1 MSADR
6 HSSYKSLAKAGA
18 LQIAFC
24 WAHVRRD
31 FILLAKEREVHQ
43 GWAEQWLAGIAEVPA
58 DVVAPAGIAELY
70 RWHRRR
76 QQALVRE
83 RSDRHGWSWSGPRR
97 ALPIIGM
104 HEWEGRHGVGAS
116 MSTTT
121 SVIAT
126 GSADTGGTRRER
138 LGSPYR
144 ANWAHRRQVRQSQ

>member
-6 HSSYKSLAKAGA
+6 HSSYKSLAKEGA

-43 GWAEQWLAGIAEVPA
+43 GWAEQWLAGIAE
-58 DVVAPAGIAELY
+58 LY

-83 RSDRHGWSWSGPRR
+83 RSDRQWSWSGPESE
-97 ALPIIGM
+97 M
-104 HEWEGRHGVGAS
+104 WEGRRRGFESLLNDSDHRIAQIGRTGVKYARANKQAA
-116 MSTTT
+116 
-121 SVIAT
+121 I
-126 GSADTGGTRRER
+126 RRETEE
-138 LGSPYR
+138 
-144 ANWAHRRQVRQSQ
+144 AVRGHY